1 MGYCRAGEIQDHNQY
16 LLQKYLINNAGAN
29 AVILVY
35 DITNKESLDSIK
47 NFWIDEVE
55 NYADPG
61 ALLILV
67 GNKSDLT

>member
-1 MGYCRAGEIQDHNQY
+1 LGYCRAGEIQDHNQY